1 MKRLTLSALLPLC
14 LASSNL
20 MASPPVEWHQC
31 VKTLT
36 YDLFY
41 GNHKIGYFERK
52 LSWQNNQR
60 VDIQSTSRLSAI
72 VAKTHFQQQT
82 RVIWSDVK
90 GSFLTQS
97 FNRNI
102 TGLLDGKTRGSFNQD
117 GTRSD
122 IITDGEK
129 LSFDSND
136 LPLLDVEAVASQMRL
151 NLIQGKQ
158 TFDFKMQESDEVN
171 HYFFRVA
178 GKEKLQTNY
187 GSVDTIRVEQIKKPD
202 REVKLWFSPELDY
215 QLVRGTYKRKILD
228 LKAVLRTKRE
238 VCPQSYFSNNLDEM
252 TVTTTVS
259 PP

>member
-41 GNHKIGYFERK
+41 GSHKIGYFERK
-52 LSWQNNQR
+52 LNWENNQQVNVR
-60 VDIQSTSRLSAI
+60 STARLSAI
-72 VAKTHFQQQT
+72 VAKTHYQQQT
-82 RVIWSDVK
+82 RVVWSDVK
-90 GSFLTQS
+90 DSFLTQS

-102 TGLLDGKTRGSFNQD
+102 TGLLDGTTRGEFNQD
-117 GTRSD
+117 GTHSN
-122 IITDGEK
+122 IINDGEK
-129 LSFDSND
+129 LSFNSND

-158 TFDFKMQESDEVN
+158 TFDFKMQESDDVS

-178 GKEKLQTNY
+178 GREKLQTNY
-187 GSVDTIRVEQIKKPD
+187 GNVETIRVEQIKKPD
-202 REVKLWFSPELDY
+202 REVNLWFSPDLDY

-252 TVTTTVS
+252 TVNTTAGQK
-259 PP
+259 